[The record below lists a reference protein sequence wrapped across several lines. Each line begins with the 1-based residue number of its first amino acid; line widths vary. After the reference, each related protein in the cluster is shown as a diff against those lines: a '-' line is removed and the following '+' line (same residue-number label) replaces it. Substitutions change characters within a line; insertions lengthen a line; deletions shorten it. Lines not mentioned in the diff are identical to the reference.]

1 MQQKL
6 LGVVRVF
13 KWSCC
18 CCCFAGSFFVC
29 GGGGEGGGTPQNK
42 LYRGFLATLAVT
54 MAHSA
59 TTTQLLY
66 LYLSIVRRF
75 HSTARKAHQYIISHY
90 ILYYFTGVSHCIMV
104 CACVEGGRGG
114 GHCETV
120 CCLAF
125 RDWEGKKIS
134 LGSLQITM
142 DKVRENAS

>member
-1 MQQKL
+1 MVL
-6 LGVVRVF
+6 LLLLFCWVF
-13 KWSCC
+13 FC
-18 CCCFAGSFFVC
+18 VC
-29 GGGGEGGGTPQNK
+29 VWGGGGGTPQNK

-59 TTTQLLY
+59 TTTQLLC

-114 GHCETV
+114 HCETV
-120 CCLAF
+120 CCL
-125 RDWEGKKIS
+125 WPLGIGKGKNLPRIPTNNNGQ
-134 LGSLQITM
+134 GS
-142 DKVRENAS
+142 